1 MLALFYCLSAYADSN
16 SCFIKSLSLRGSIYG
31 AYISACAALNA
42 GVCIDNIL
50 AVALRDGGNGALALA
65 GAAGDAFVV
74 YCICHE

>member
-1 MLALFYCLSAYADSN
+1 MLFFLFIRLGGQQFLLYKN
-16 SCFIKSLSLRGSIYG
+16 LSLRGSIYG